1 MFDLFRRH
9 LLDHLL
15 DRNGRVGISADGAEL
30 VPEEGAHKVRG
41 RQTKPGFVVPADARL
56 RAGMSL
62 EGRPQIPVK
71 GADIVLLHPQTQRVH
86 DPNQFLGFGIARTC
100 RRPERVIG
108 LFKAALL
115 HQIARILDIGQRR
128 RGHQGESRDPTGPV
142 HFGLLFSVSLLA
154 APAGAQPITAED
166 FITFDAD
173 QARVGQLL
181 FYDKILSG
189 NKNISCGTCHHHDL
203 AGGDGVSLGIGEGGT
218 GLGPK
223 RQPGD
228 GADKIRKR
236 IPRNAPALWNLGHK
250 DVRVLFHDGR
260 LEISDIYGNGYDS
273 PAEEWL
279 PQGLETILAAQALF
293 PMTAQF
299 EMAGNTGENEI
310 IGAVT
315 DRIDLGWP
323 ILAKRVR
330 TIPEYGQMFVTA
342 FDHIDRPEDVTIVE
356 IGNALAAFIGTE
368 WANYDSPYDAFLTD
382 GTPLPEDAERGR
394 RLFFGEAR
402 CAQCHNGPLLS
413 DQDFHAMALPPFGP
427 GRTRRWDPIP
437 RDVGRMGATD
447 DLEDAYRFRT
457 PSLRNVALTAPY
469 GHNGAYASLKD
480 MVRHMADPVS
490 MRAAWTPARA
500 RLPEVP
506 WLQEID
512 FVIQSDRLGMARHAA
527 TVDVRPVTLSDSQ
540 VDDIVAFLE
549 SLTGVTAL
557 ERPLGRPERVPSG
570 LPVD

>member
-9 LLDHLL
+9 FLDHLL
-15 DRNGRVGISADGAEL
+15 DRNGRVGVSADGAQLIPQERADE
-30 VPEEGAHKVRG
+30 VGGGQPEA
-41 RQTKPGFVVPADARL
+41 GFVVPADARL
-56 RAGMSL
+56 RARVAFH
-62 EGRPQIPVK
+62 GRAQVPVE
-71 GADIVLLHPQTQRVH
+71 GADIVLFNAQTQRVH
-86 DPNQFLGFGIARTC
+86 DADQFLGLGIAGPCGGPKRAI
-100 RRPERVIG
+100 R

-115 HQIARILDIGQRR
+115 HQVARVFDIGQHRVGQKHTQGKQAKA
-128 RGHQGESRDPTGPV
+128 GHI
-142 HFGLLFSVSLLA
+142 SLLLALWA
-154 APAGAQPITAED
+154 APAAVAQPITAED
-166 FITFDAD
+166 FIAFDAD
-173 QARVGQLL
+173 QARLGQLL

-189 NKNISCGTCHHHDL
+189 NRNISCGTCHHHDL
-203 AGGDGVSLGIGEGGT
+203 GGSDGLSLGIGEGGT

-223 RQPGD
+223 RTPGD
-228 GADKIRKR
+228 GPDRIAKR

-260 LEISDIYGNGYDS
+260 LEISDIYGNGFDS

-279 PQGLETILAAQALF
+279 PQGLQSILAAQALF

-310 IGAVT
+310 IGAVK

-330 TIPEYGQMFVTA
+330 TIPDYGKMFVDA

-368 WANYDSPYDAFLTD
+368 WANYDSPYDAFLTN
-382 GTPLPEDAERGR
+382 GTPLPDDAERGR
-394 RLFFGEAR
+394 QLFFGEAR
-402 CAQCHNGPLLS
+402 CAQCHNGPLLT

-427 GRTRRWDPIP
+427 GRTRQWDPIP

-457 PSLRNVALTAPY
+457 PPLRNVALTAPY
-469 GHNGAYASLKD
+469 GHNGAYAHLRD
-480 MVRHMADPVS
+480 MVRHMADPVT
-490 MRAAWTPARA
+490 MRAEWTPALA
-500 RLPEVP
+500 ALPQVP

-512 FVIQSDRLGMARHAA
+512 FVIQSDRLEMERSSA
-527 TVDVRPVTLSDSQ
+527 TLDVRPVSLSEAQ
-540 VDDIVAFLE
+540 VDDLVAFLE
-549 SLTGVTAL
+549 SLTGVSAL
-557 ERPLGRPERVPSG
+557 ERPMGRPATVPSG